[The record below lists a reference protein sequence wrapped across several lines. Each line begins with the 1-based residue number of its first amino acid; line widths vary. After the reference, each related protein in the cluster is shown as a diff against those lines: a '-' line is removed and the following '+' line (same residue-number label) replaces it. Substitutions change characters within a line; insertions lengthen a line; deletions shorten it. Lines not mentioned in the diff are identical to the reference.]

1 MSYIQVHHNNNHK
14 REYIEMHSGGNHQLL
29 EDNFNKKLKLDND
42 EKYKQNL
49 IKFEKLSALLEN
61 NYTNV
66 FDVTSKLFQQNGLNE
81 FENIKFYNNVLK
93 NENSLT
99 NGVRLSNIS
108 KRIVN
113 KNYNKKK
120 SKNVMK
126 RDGIKSFYDLAYK
139 KKLEQASKLIKND
152 MSQVSVNTN
161 KPEVTAQP
169 KKSLFSKVATVQTN
183 NNDLKNSGMFKN
195 SSTSLFSHNTKH
207 KIPDLPNNKSNALIN
222 KGYQDDEYS
231 ADDYYDDEDNNSS
244 SFSSDDSSSDIS
256 LTSDSEVHGYNEEY
270 WKEHNNNNKEIIN
283 NTQLSKLSRNNKLFN
298 DYKYLET
305 MTDNEN
311 NEDYEEYYHKKWD
324 TLLERN
330 DDLMNNNFFG
340 TKKRIDTFDDDK
352 DSVFDTNLKHEKRN
366 SISKAPKTAHTL
378 LPTAFH
384 THMFLGNNSIV
395 QMESGNNQSD
405 LSIVEDDLN
414 FYSEK
419 GSKDNVNKFKI

>member
-1 MSYIQVHHNNNHK
+1 MSYIQVHHNNNYK

-340 TKKRIDTFDDDK
+340 IKKRIDTFDDDK

>member
-1 MSYIQVHHNNNHK
+1 
-14 REYIEMHSGGNHQLL
+14 MHSGGNHQLL

-183 NNDLKNSGMFKN
+183 NNDSKNSGMFKN

-231 ADDYYDDEDNNSS
+231 ANDYYDDEDNNSS

-340 TKKRIDTFDDDK
+340 IKKRIDTFDDDK

>member
-1 MSYIQVHHNNNHK
+1 
-14 REYIEMHSGGNHQLL
+14 MHSGGNHQLL

-169 KKSLFSKVATVQTN
+169 KKSLFSKVATVQAN

-340 TKKRIDTFDDDK
+340 IKKRIDTFDDDK

>member
-1 MSYIQVHHNNNHK
+1 
-14 REYIEMHSGGNHQLL
+14 MHSGGNHQLL

-340 TKKRIDTFDDDK
+340 IKKRIDTFDDDK

>member
-1 MSYIQVHHNNNHK
+1 
-14 REYIEMHSGGNHQLL
+14 MHSGGNHQLL

-231 ADDYYDDEDNNSS
+231 ANDYYDDEDNSSS

-340 TKKRIDTFDDDK
+340 IKKRIDTFDDDK